1 MLPAKDGEAISGCR
15 QTLPS
20 DDGKA
25 TSDHRLCYQLRSTM
39 LPMVLGAA
47 TNGDWPCYQP
57 AGSAMLLTKIV
68 LEYFEMGNEILFYTQ
83 FYFATLV
90 FS

>member
-1 MLPAKDGEAISGCR
+1 
-15 QTLPS
+15 
-20 DDGKA
+20 
-25 TSDHRLCYQLRSTM
+25 M

-47 TNGDWPCYQP
+47 TNGYWPCYQP
-57 AGSAMLLTKIV
+57 EGSAMLLAKIV